1 VKNWRDFA
9 EKKGWDVF
17 VYGSKNMKVNKNVAI
32 SKDGFDLLYDL
43 AEHPLHFVGKAFYSK
58 ST

>member
-1 VKNWRDFA
+1 
-9 EKKGWDVF
+9 
-17 VYGSKNMKVNKNVAI
+17 MKVNKNVEN
-32 SKDGFDLLYDL
+32 SKGGFDLLYDL